1 MNIVRAAAAV
11 IQRHDGFLLMAQRP
25 PGRGWSG
32 WWEFPGG
39 KIEINES
46 PFEALQR
53 ELQEEINISA
63 NDATLW
69 FERSYIYPDKKVYIY
84 FFKVTDWTGQI
95 TSCENQLLD
104 WQNPSHVTVAP
115 ILPTNLFV
123 LKSILLPSIYAIT
136 NIEEMGDTLFFER
149 FKIKLE
155 EGLKMI
161 QVREKNLPYQDVKKI
176 AQKILDMARPYQA
189 KVLINENEK
198 LALDIGADGVHYPS
212 HRLNKLK
219 DRPAFSLCGASCHSI
234 EELMIA
240 QDLNMSFAVFSP
252 VQKTESH
259 PLADPIGWE
268 FFSECT
274 NKLDIPIYAL
284 GGLKPSSLSTSW
296 QYGGHGIAMKT
307 AIWE

>member
-11 IQRHDGFLLMAQRP
+11 IQRHDGLLLMAQRP

-39 KIEINES
+39 KLEINES

-84 FFKVTDWTGQI
+84 FFKVTDWTGEI
-95 TSCENQLLD
+95 RSCENQLLD
-104 WQNPSHVTVAP
+104 WQDPSHVSVAP

-136 NIEEMGDTLFFER
+136 NIEEMGETLFFEQL
-149 FKIKLE
+149 KIKLE
-155 EGLKMI
+155 KGLRMI
-161 QVREKNLPYQDVKKI
+161 QVREKNLPYQDMKKI
-176 AQKILDMARPYQA
+176 AQKILDLAKPYQA

-212 HRLNKLK
+212 HCLIKLK
-219 DRPAFSLCGASCHSI
+219 DRPVFSICGASCHDL
-234 EELMIA
+234 EELVIA
-240 QDLNMSFAVFSP
+240 QDLNMSFAVLSP

-259 PLADPIGWE
+259 PLVDPIGWE
-268 FFSECT
+268 FFSECA
-274 NKLDIPIYAL
+274 NKLDIPLYAL
-284 GGLKPSSLSTSW
+284 GGLNQESLGISW
-296 QYGGHGIAMKT
+296 QYGGHGIAMQR
-307 AIWE
+307 AMWE

>member
-1 MNIVRAAAAV
+1 
-11 IQRHDGFLLMAQRP
+11 
-25 PGRGWSG
+25 
-32 WWEFPGG
+32 
-39 KIEINES
+39 
-46 PFEALQR
+46 
-53 ELQEEINISA
+53 
-63 NDATLW
+63 
-69 FERSYIYPDKKVYIY
+69 
-84 FFKVTDWTGQI
+84 
-95 TSCENQLLD
+95 
-104 WQNPSHVTVAP
+104 
-115 ILPTNLFV
+115 
-123 LKSILLPSIYAIT
+123 
-136 NIEEMGDTLFFER
+136 
-149 FKIKLE
+149 
-155 EGLKMI
+155 
-161 QVREKNLPYQDVKKI
+161 VREKNLPYQDVKKI

-284 GGLKPSSLSTSW
+284 GGLNPSSLSTSW